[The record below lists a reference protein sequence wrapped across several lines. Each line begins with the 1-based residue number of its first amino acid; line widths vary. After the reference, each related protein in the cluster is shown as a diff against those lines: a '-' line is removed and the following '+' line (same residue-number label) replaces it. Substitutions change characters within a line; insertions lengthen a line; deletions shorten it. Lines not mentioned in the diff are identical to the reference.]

1 MNAGSS
7 DPDPGPRSQPP
18 DTRDIAQ
25 FVAAREHVLGAI
37 SAACRRVGR
46 DPAAVN
52 LIAVSKTVPPDRLR
66 AAVAAG
72 LTVLGEN
79 RVQEGIDKIPEVPG
93 AAWHL
98 IGPLQANKVRR
109 AVEAFAM
116 IQTVDSVGLARRLER
131 LSMELRPDEPMP
143 VLLQVNV
150 DVDAAKAGFDPGTV
164 GAELGEILELPGLA
178 VRGLMT
184 VGKRVPDPAAAR
196 PTFVA
201 LRRLSEELRAA
212 YPALGPE
219 LSMGMTDD
227 YPVAVEE
234 GATIVRIGRALF
246 GARPA
251 LVTSAGSD
259 RQDQKRDLG

>member
-1 MNAGSS
+1 MNAGSEY
-7 DPDPGPRSQPP
+7 PDPRRRPSSL
-18 DTRDIAQ
+18 DARDVAQ
-25 FVAAREHVLGAI
+25 LIAAREHVLEAI
-37 SAACRRVGR
+37 SASCARAGR
-46 DPAAVN
+46 DPSAVR
-52 LIAVSKTVPPDRLR
+52 LVAVSKTVPPDRLR

-79 RVQEGIDKIPEVPG
+79 RVQEGIEKIPHVPG

-98 IGPLQANKVRR
+98 IGPLQANKARR

-116 IQTVDSVGLARRLER
+116 IQTVDSVGLAQRLDR
-131 LSMELRPDEPMP
+131 LSTELRPGKPMP

-150 DVDAAKAGFDPGTV
+150 DADAAKAGFDPGRL

-184 VGKRVPDPAAAR
+184 VGRLVPDPAAAR
-196 PTFVA
+196 PTFAA
-201 LRRLSEELRAA
+201 LRRLSDELRAA
-212 YPALGPE
+212 HPALGPE
-219 LSMGMTDD
+219 LSMGMSDD

-234 GATIVRIGRALF
+234 GATIVRVGRALF

-251 LVTSAGSD
+251 LEARAGAD
-259 RQDQKRDLG
+259 RHEPNRVLG